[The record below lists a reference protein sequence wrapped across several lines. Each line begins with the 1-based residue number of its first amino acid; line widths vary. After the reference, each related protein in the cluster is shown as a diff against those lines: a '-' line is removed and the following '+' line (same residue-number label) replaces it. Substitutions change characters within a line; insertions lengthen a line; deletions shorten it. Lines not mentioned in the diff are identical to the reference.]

1 MLIFVAFGLSLS
13 NSSDHSFSYFSS
25 DLHVEDEFVF
35 VDDLENYHKKLPN
48 LSTLLGRLK
57 FFCVRDPLLDSE
69 GENLTEEN
77 IFRYPQ
83 IE

>member
-1 MLIFVAFGLSLS
+1 MFVAFGMSLD

-25 DLHVEDEFVF
+25 DLHVGDEFVF
-35 VDDLENYHKKLPN
+35 VDNLKNYHKKLPN

-57 FFCVRDPLLDSE
+57 FFCVRDPFLVSE

-77 IFRYPQ
+77 IFRYLQ